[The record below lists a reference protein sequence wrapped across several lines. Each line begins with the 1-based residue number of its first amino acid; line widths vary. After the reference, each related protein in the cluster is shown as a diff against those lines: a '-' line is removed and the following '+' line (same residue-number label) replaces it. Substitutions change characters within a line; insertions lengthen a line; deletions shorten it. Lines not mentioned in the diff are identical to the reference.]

1 MSSFGRALG
10 VLRAGSRFVTRGPQ
24 RIMTRKAGG
33 GPHIEPQYRQYPQ
46 ITKKQKLESE
56 LISGAMWFWILWH
69 LWHDPDAVLGHFP
82 WPDASAWTDEELGIP
97 PDDEE

>member
-10 VLRAGSRFVTRGPQ
+10 VLRAGSRLVTRGPQ
-24 RIMTRKAGG
+24 RIASRKAGG

-46 ITKKQKLESE
+46 ITKKQKFESE

-69 LWHDPDAVLGHFP
+69 CWHDPDAVLVSKH
-82 WPDASAWTDEELGIP
+82 AWTDEELGIP